1 MNISINAVKDFN
13 QSNIATLPNDRIEEV
28 EKIISE
34 NPEFNKITNVLI
46 AISNNQ
52 YFIGD
57 CDAPMDRTYVGEIS
71 VPVYDEQGYEHHL
84 ILFEE
89 EEFERFT
96 NDPGNST
103 WDWTIDGI
111 SEVYRIFKYIR
122 NK

>member
-1 MNISINAVKDFN
+1 
-13 QSNIATLPNDRIEEV
+13 
-28 EKIISE
+28 
-34 NPEFNKITNVLI
+34 
-46 AISNNQ
+46 
-52 YFIGD
+52 
-57 CDAPMDRTYVGEIS
+57 MDRTYVGEIS
-71 VPVYDEQGYEHHL
+71 VPVYDEQGYQHHL